1 MRQMISRSDAET
13 LIDEQVSKEIIE
25 GAIKQ
30 SRAMQMFRRLPNM
43 TSNKTKMRVLDALP
57 LVYWQGSDNARK
69 QLTKMAW
76 DKKYIVA
83 EEMAVIV
90 PIPENVL
97 DDADYD
103 IWGETKPRIEEAMG
117 KKFDQAVFTG
127 VDKPT
132 GFRADILTS
141 TLNAGATVTPLDTL
155 YLSIDKAMSY
165 VEESG
170 YNPNSIVGGM
180 NVKSAFRTMLDNN
193 GQPIKGTEIDGL
205 NKAYV
210 DNGAW
215 DKTLAQMIVGDF
227 SQAVY
232 AIRQD
237 ITFKVLDQAV
247 IQDPATGE
255 ILYNLAQDDMVA
267 LRVTMR
273 IGWEIP
279 NPINSLQPDESVR
292 FPFAVILPGSYTEN
306 RVDVTINVKDQDS
319 TNLEGA
325 KVNFNGQI
333 KTTNASGNAVFK
345 ANKNSTGLYRVT
357 AEDMKRDVIG
367 SVEVAATAK
376 TENVVINVKK
386 KIGVI
391 DPEITGLT
399 ITPTS
404 GLQEG
409 NPNVNADAVVAT
421 LSTAGGTSPFIYA
434 LEADETNG
442 VDNASFKIDGSNVK
456 VNTTPLTEKDYKIN
470 VKVTDS
476 KGKTF
481 TNHATIS
488 VTAAAE

>member
-1 MRQMISRSDAET
+1 MGQMISRSNAET
-13 LIDEQVSKEIIE
+13 LIDEQVAQDIIQ

-30 SRAMQMFRRLPNM
+30 SRAMQMFRKLPNM

-57 LVYWQGSDNARK
+57 LVYWQGSDTARK

-76 DKKYIVA
+76 DKKYITA

-97 DDADYD
+97 DDANYD
-103 IWGETKPRIEEAMG
+103 IWGEVKPRIEEAMG

-132 GFRADILTS
+132 GFRADLLTS

-155 YLSIDKAMSY
+155 YLSIDKAMNH

-170 YNPNSIVGGM
+170 YNVTGVLGGVGL
-180 NVKSAFRTMLDNN
+180 KSAFRTMLDNN
-193 GQPIKGTEIDGL
+193 GQPIKGTEIDSL
-205 NKAYV
+205 PKAYV

-215 DKTLAQMIVGDF
+215 DKSLAQLIVGDF

-237 ITFKVLDQAV
+237 VTFKVLDQAV

-279 NPINSLQPDESVR
+279 NPINTLQPDESVR
-292 FPFAVILPGSYTEN
+292 FPFAVVLPGSYSES
-306 RVDVTINVKDQDS
+306 RVDVTINVKDGDS
-319 TNLEGA
+319 ANVEGA

-333 KTTNASGNAVFK
+333 KKTNSSGNAVFK

-357 AEDMKRDVIG
+357 AEGMKRDVIG
-367 SVEVAATAK
+367 AVEVEGTTK
-376 TENVVINVKK
+376 TENVVINLKK
-386 KIGVI
+386 K
-391 DPEITGLT
+391 
-399 ITPTS
+399 
-404 GLQEG
+404 
-409 NPNVNADAVVAT
+409 
-421 LSTAGGTSPFIYA
+421 
-434 LEADETNG
+434 
-442 VDNASFKIDGSNVK
+442 
-456 VNTTPLTEKDYKIN
+456 TE
-470 VKVTDS
+470 
-476 KGKTF
+476 
-481 TNHATIS
+481 
-488 VTAAAE
+488 

>member
-1 MRQMISRSDAET
+1 MSDVKKIATRDSYGNALAELGAEHKDLVVLDADLAAATKTGVFKKAFPERHIDCGIAECNMMGVAAGLATTGKIVFASSFAMFAAGRAYEQIRNSIAYPKLNVKICATHAGITVGEDGATHQMLEDLS
-13 LIDEQVSKEIIE
+13 L
-25 GAIKQ
+25 
-30 SRAMQMFRRLPNM
+30 MRRLPNM
-43 TSNKTKMRVLDALP
+43 TSNKTKMRVLDSLP
-57 LVYWQGSDNARK
+57 LVYWQNGDNAK
-69 QLTKMAW
+69 KKITKMAW

-103 IWGETKPRIEEAMG
+103 IWGEVRPRIEEAMG
-117 KKFDQAVFTG
+117 KKFDQAVFVG

-132 GFRADILTS
+132 GFRADLLTS
-141 TLNAGATVTPLDTL
+141 ALNAGATITPGSNTL
-155 YLSIDKAMSY
+155 YQSINNAMTK

-170 YNPNSIVGGM
+170 YNVNGAVGG
-180 NVKSAFRTMLDNN
+180 VDLKGKFRMMLDTT
-193 GQPIKGTEIDGL
+193 GQPIKGTEIDSL
-205 NKAYV
+205 SKAYV

-215 DKTLAQMIVGDF
+215 DKTKAQMIVGDF

-247 IQDPATGE
+247 IQDPATGD

-267 LRVTMR
+267 LRVVMR
-273 IGWEIP
+273 LGWEIP

-292 FPFAVILPGSYTEN
+292 FPFAVILPGSYSED
-306 RVDVTINVKDQDS
+306 RVNVTINVKDQDA
-319 TNLEGA
+319 TNLTGA

-367 SVEVAATAK
+367 SVEVAAVAK

-386 KIGVI
+386 KS
-391 DPEITGLT
+391 E
-399 ITPTS
+399 
-404 GLQEG
+404 
-409 NPNVNADAVVAT
+409 
-421 LSTAGGTSPFIYA
+421 
-434 LEADETNG
+434 
-442 VDNASFKIDGSNVK
+442 
-456 VNTTPLTEKDYKIN
+456 
-470 VKVTDS
+470 
-476 KGKTF
+476 
-481 TNHATIS
+481 
-488 VTAAAE
+488 

>member
-1 MRQMISRSDAET
+1 MGQMISRSNAET
-13 LIDEQVSKEIIE
+13 LIDEQVAQEIIQ

-76 DKKYIVA
+76 DKKYITA

-103 IWGETKPRIEEAMG
+103 IWGEVRPRVEEAMG

-141 TLNAGATVTPLDTL
+141 TLNAGASVTPLDTL

-193 GQPIKGTEIDGL
+193 GQPIKGTEIDEL

-215 DKTLAQMIVGDF
+215 DKSLAQMIVGDF

-247 IQDPATGE
+247 IQDPATGD

-292 FPFAVILPGSYTEN
+292 FPFAVILPGSYSEG
-306 RVDVTINVKDQDS
+306 RVDVTINVKDGEAA
-319 TNLEGA
+319 NIEGA
-325 KVNFNGQI
+325 KVQFNGQI
-333 KTTNASGNAVFK
+333 KKTNTSGNAVFK

-367 SVEVAATAK
+367 AVEVEDSAK
-376 TENVVINVKK
+376 TENVVINLKK
-386 KIGVI
+386 KVVTN
-391 DPEITGLT
+391 PEITGLT

-404 GLQEG
+404 GLQES
-409 NPNVNADAVVAT
+409 NANVNADAVVAT
-421 LSTAGGTSPFIYA
+421 LSVTGGTSPFTYN

-442 VDNASFKIDGSNVK
+442 VDNASFKIDGANVK
-456 VNTTPLTEKDYKIN
+456 VNTTPLTQKDYKIN

-488 VTAAAE
+488 VVAAE